1 MEEKKYLKWYNKIG
15 YGSGDIAGNVVYA
28 FLTSFMMV
36 YLTDSVGLAAGVVGT
51 LIAVSKLFDGFTDI
65 FFGSMIDKTHSKMGK
80 AKPWML
86 YGYIGCAI
94 TLVCCF
100 AVPVSLETTA
110 KYAWFFISYTLLNG
124 VFYTANNIAYRI
136 EVKGLLAKS
145 KEEIDKC
152 CKGEYFMQL
161 KYVDTKEEIIA
172 INKKSKH
179 IEPHLHNALE
189 IVCVTS
195 GTLEL
200 GVGQELYHME
210 KGDIGFVFP
219 NVIHHYQVL
228 TPGVNTVTY
237 LIASPFTIAKFADIM
252 QSMAPEYPI
261 IKAEKVEPEVYRVIN
276 AILETEQSD
285 ITVAQAYLQIVL
297 ARCIGKLNLVEK
309 SNVGSNDLI
318 YQTVSYIS
326 ANFKKK
332 FSLEEMAKDLGVSKY
347 ILSRLFSK
355 TFHRNFNQ
363 YLNDARLNYACH
375 RLENTSDSITN
386 ISLDSGFESQRTF
399 NRVFKERY
407 KISPS
412 DYRSTCVKEMFA

>member
-1 MEEKKYLKWYNKIG
+1 MASSFPYLQVDYKIG
-15 YGSGDIAGNVVYA
+15 
-28 FLTSFMMV
+28 
-36 YLTDSVGLAAGVVGT
+36 
-51 LIAVSKLFDGFTDI
+51 
-65 FFGSMIDKTHSKMGK
+65 
-80 AKPWML
+80 
-86 YGYIGCAI
+86 
-94 TLVCCF
+94 
-100 AVPVSLETTA
+100 
-110 KYAWFFISYTLLNG
+110 
-124 VFYTANNIAYRI
+124 
-136 EVKGLLAKS
+136 VKGLLAKS
-145 KEEIDKC
+145 KEDIDKC

-172 INKKSKH
+172 INRKSKH

-195 GTLEL
+195 GALEL

-219 NVIHHYQVL
+219 DVIHHYQVL
-228 TPGVNTVTY
+228 TPGVNKATY

-326 ANFKKK
+326 ANFKRK
-332 FSLEEMAKDLGVSKY
+332 FSLEEMAKDLGGEQ
-347 ILSRLFSK
+347 ICFIQTLF
-355 TFHRNFNQ
+355 Q
-363 YLNDARLNYACH
+363 
-375 RLENTSDSITN
+375 N
-386 ISLDSGFESQRTF
+386 I
-399 NRVFKERY
+399 
-407 KISPS
+407 P
-412 DYRSTCVKEMFA
+412 

>member
-1 MEEKKYLKWYNKIG
+1 
-15 YGSGDIAGNVVYA
+15 
-28 FLTSFMMV
+28 
-36 YLTDSVGLAAGVVGT
+36 
-51 LIAVSKLFDGFTDI
+51 
-65 FFGSMIDKTHSKMGK
+65 
-80 AKPWML
+80 
-86 YGYIGCAI
+86 
-94 TLVCCF
+94 
-100 AVPVSLETTA
+100 
-110 KYAWFFISYTLLNG
+110 
-124 VFYTANNIAYRI
+124 
-136 EVKGLLAKS
+136 
-145 KEEIDKC
+145 
-152 CKGEYFMQL
+152 
-161 KYVDTKEEIIA
+161 
-172 INKKSKH
+172 
-179 IEPHLHNALE
+179 
-189 IVCVTS
+189 
-195 GTLEL
+195 
-200 GVGQELYHME
+200 ME

-219 NVIHHYQVL
+219 DVIHHYQVL
-228 TPGVNTVTY
+228 TSGVNKATY
-237 LIASPFTIAKFADIM
+237 LIASPFTIAKFVDIM

-347 ILSRLFSK
+347 VLSRLFSK

-386 ISLDSGFESQRTF
+386 ICLDSGFESQRTF

-407 KISPS
+407 KISLS
-412 DYRSTCVKEMFA
+412 DYRSICVKEMLS

>member
-1 MEEKKYLKWYNKIG
+1 LLICNSSFPYLQVDYKIG
-15 YGSGDIAGNVVYA
+15 
-28 FLTSFMMV
+28 
-36 YLTDSVGLAAGVVGT
+36 
-51 LIAVSKLFDGFTDI
+51 
-65 FFGSMIDKTHSKMGK
+65 
-80 AKPWML
+80 
-86 YGYIGCAI
+86 
-94 TLVCCF
+94 
-100 AVPVSLETTA
+100 
-110 KYAWFFISYTLLNG
+110 
-124 VFYTANNIAYRI
+124 
-136 EVKGLLAKS
+136 VKGLLAKS
-145 KEEIDKC
+145 KEDIDKC

-172 INKKSKH
+172 VNKKSKH

-219 NVIHHYQVL
+219 DIIHHYQVL
-228 TPGVNTVTY
+228 TLGVNKATY
-237 LIASPFTIAKFADIM
+237 LIASPFTIGKFAEIM
-252 QSMAPEYPI
+252 QSMAPEYPV
-261 IKAEKVEPEVYRVIN
+261 IKADKVEPEVYRVIN
-276 AILETEQSD
+276 AILETGQSD
-285 ITVAQAYLQIVL
+285 ITVAQAYLQIVF

-309 SNVGSNDLI
+309 SHVGSKDLI

-332 FSLEEMAKDLGVSKY
+332 LSLEEMAKDLGVSKY
-347 ILSRLFSK
+347 VLSRLFSK

-375 RLENTSDSITN
+375 CLENTSGSITN
-386 ISLDSGFESQRTF
+386 ICLDSGFESQRTF

-412 DYRSTCVKEMFA
+412 DYRSTCVKDMLS